1 MLKAPQGKCLLTQ
14 IKPDKPKSVLIL
26 SDPDALRDVSRGIIV
41 SKGADVEVGIKTRY
55 RSIPEIMEGDTV
67 AYRSLTIE
75 KNGKLI
81 NRNEFEH
88 ENQKYVMVDFEDILA
103 IYN

>member
-1 MLKAPQGKCLLTQ
+1 MKKVEL
-14 IKPDKPKSVLIL
+14 DKPKSVLIL
-26 SDPDALRDVSRGIIV
+26 SDPEALRDVSRGLVVSRGQDV
-41 SKGADVEVGIKTRY
+41 SKDIKTRY
-55 RSIPEIMEGDTV
+55 RSIPEIEEGDTV